1 MGAWRDGWV
10 DLALSPCLA
19 HFRVLTRPVYESHSV
34 ASEGQ
39 PLSTQRAPRPT
50 SPCVRTLTARREW
63 QTRSR
68 GGARVVASWGRRSRR
83 VGREGVREP
92 RPGAGRGEL
101 PGAGPLGPDAAPPPP
116 AEPEVDRAAGS
127 CGRRGAGA
135 ERAGPTPAAV
145 SARGLPG
152 SERRPLS
159 CAPGRRRPGTGRK
172 WRPLRLRRSSA
183 RGFGRRGGAGGAS
196 PGRRGGAGAWG
207 EGRGRGPGA
216 GSVRRGPGARG
227 GGGGPAGGGPRP
239 AAGVPG
245 LLGRWRGRVAE
256 GPASGGGAGGAL
268 PAAAPPPAPTG
279 ASGWGVAIR
288 SVEMR
293 RRAAAAGPE
302 ALSSELPLRRAC
314 WTLRKGAPGSCCFSS
329 DRQRITG
336 ARAPAGGSG
345 WAGVRTRRPVDDSL
359 PPAGAPPGGAR
370 ARRPAVL
377 CQVNRVARPP
387 GGLHRAAGRGGPPR
401 PCLHSRA

>member
-1 MGAWRDGWV
+1 M

-183 RGFGRRGGAGGAS
+183 RGFGRRGGRRRGFPG
-196 PGRRGGAGAWG
+196 PGRRGRGL
-207 EGRGRGPGA
+207 GRGA
-216 GSVRRGPGARG
+216 GSAAGRWVREEGARG
-227 GGGGPAGGGPRP
+227 PRGEEGPQEGVLGPRR
-239 AAGVPG
+239 GCPG
-245 LLGRWRGRVAE
+245 
-256 GPASGGGAGGAL
+256 
-268 PAAAPPPAPTG
+268 
-279 ASGWGVAIR
+279 
-288 SVEMR
+288 
-293 RRAAAAGPE
+293 
-302 ALSSELPLRRAC
+302 
-314 WTLRKGAPGSCCFSS
+314 F
-329 DRQRITG
+329 
-336 ARAPAGGSG
+336 
-345 WAGVRTRRPVDDSL
+345 
-359 PPAGAPPGGAR
+359 
-370 ARRPAVL
+370 
-377 CQVNRVARPP
+377 
-387 GGLHRAAGRGGPPR
+387 
-401 PCLHSRA
+401 